1 MKRILFIHVM
11 ALLCAVQSQAQNS
24 LNSGDFSTGSWGSGQ
39 SMSASAGTSL
49 IITKG
54 VTTAGDKYFRFFG
67 DGSPCGEYQPNTN
80 GDFFTH
86 NVAVT
91 TPNANCGNSN
101 AWRINVPTTTS
112 NVVFKTDGGNDGMD
126 RAIAYVIQGT
136 VQSVSS
142 VAQSP
147 VTASVFPG
155 QAVTVTATLS
165 GAFATGQAAYLR
177 YTNNSYSTST
187 VVAMTGSGTSYTATI
202 PAATNTAGASVSYYV
217 FTSGNTAPASNGSD
231 ADFST
236 INLNNNS
243 GSNYTYT
250 VASGWTTAAAGN
262 WSAAATWTAGAVPP
276 TATDMGVITI
286 NHSVTQ
292 DANALASGITIS
304 ATGTL
309 TASANTL
316 TISKNTSSTTFT
328 NSGSTALSGTHTVTF
343 AGTAT
348 HAISG
353 TVAFQNVSTTAG
365 VNFGG
370 SSTINGTFTI
380 NSGGFVSTSAP
391 TYATNSTLNYN
402 TGGAY
407 GAAVEWTANANSGQ
421 GVPFNVT
428 LTTASTNVNFA
439 ASTQYRR
446 VRGSITISASTTLTL
461 STAAG
466 GDLKISGNWT
476 NGGILTAN
484 SRAVYFDGTTAQTI
498 NATGSFAYLFI
509 SNTAATVTAAGA
521 ITATASLT
529 VDANATLDLG
539 TNALTLTGSTS
550 TINGTLKRGQTANG
564 AFTGVTAT
572 TLTFSSTGVYDHNFT
587 TVTGTIPTA
596 TWSTGSTCKITGYT
610 STAVTINSS
619 FSQAFSN
626 FTWECTGQTVS
637 INLLGLLTTVNGN
650 FNLASTG
657 TGSITY
663 NSNSPATP
671 VLTIGGNCTI
681 NANIN
686 MNNGTST
693 PVWNIAGNFSHTGGT
708 ISKAGGGVTTLT
720 FNKASGTQTITQSG
734 GSITG
739 ALVWNLGNGTTT
751 NTVQLATNLNAGS
764 GAHTVNAA
772 NNASVDFQSF
782 VLSGSGTFAAATGST
797 LITANANGL
806 NSSGASGS
814 VQTTTRTFTNTGVNY
829 SFNGASA
836 QVAGTALV
844 AAASI
849 ANLTVNNTAGLTLSS
864 NVQSLT
870 GALTFTNGK
879 LTLSTFDLN
888 LGASATIGSA
898 SSTKYV
904 VTDNT
909 GQLKKASLTTAFTFP
924 VGNSAYNPITITNT
938 GTSDTYG
945 VIVGDGTVPAATISS
960 AAVNRRWI
968 ITEGTAGGGN
978 LSVTAQYNTGETGG
992 TYSTGAQVYVG
1003 LYVPST
1009 WTTTTTTV
1017 SGSNPFTA
1025 AGSGFTQSLPT
1036 SGITAYFAIG
1046 NEGMGLTA
1054 PTVTTTT
1061 TASSITNNTAST
1073 GGQGITGSSLSAK
1086 GVVYSTAAVSTSPTL
1101 SNDVLTD
1108 GGTTTANFTSNLTGL
1123 SAQTQYYV
1131 RAYATN
1137 AAGTGYGPAI
1147 NFRTLSNP
1155 ATAQASGLSAT
1166 ASASGELTISWTGA
1180 TFPSSGAT
1188 QGGYALIYGTG
1199 SPTLSSANGN
1209 APAAGVGTLITIT
1222 PTNLPTAPATSY
1234 VLSGLTGGTS
1244 YNFLLVPFTW
1254 DGTNAATYNY
1264 LTTSAPTASATAITN
1279 PAITTTTA
1287 ISAITSS
1294 SASSGGSGITA
1305 NGGTISAKGVVWNTS
1320 TAPTTANSSTTD
1332 GTGTASFSSSLTS
1345 LSAQTLYY
1353 VRSYATNDV
1362 GTAYGNELTFYTL
1375 SNEPTAAASSFTA
1388 TANGSSQIDLSWTA
1402 GTFPGAGAS
1411 NSGYI
1416 ILRRIDSTNPTTTSV
1431 TDGIAPAS
1439 LSLPSGT
1446 TLVTTITA
1454 GTTTSYNHTGLAA
1467 STQYNYIIIPF
1478 TWNGSNAATY
1488 NYYLTSAPNAN
1499 ATTDAGFPTVDITT
1513 AASSITNNSASSGG
1527 SDLIEGGSAITAKG
1541 VAYNTTGTPT
1551 TANNTTSNGSG
1562 TANFTSSLTGLS
1574 AQTLYYVRA
1583 YVTNSAGTGY
1593 GNEISFRTLSNPAT
1607 AQASGLTATASA
1619 AGELTINWT
1628 GATFPS
1634 SGATQGGYALIYAT
1648 GSPTLSSANGN
1659 APAAGVG
1666 TLITITPTNLPTAP
1680 ATSYV
1685 LSGLTGGTTYNF
1697 LLVPF
1702 TWNGAN
1708 ATTYNY
1714 LTASAPTTSG
1724 LAVTAATVTTTALS
1738 SITASTANSGG
1749 GSIGAGGGSISAK
1762 GVVWN
1767 TATAPTLANSSTSN
1781 GTGTAAYTS
1790 NLTSLSAETLYY
1802 VRAYVT
1808 NELGTSYGNELTFR
1822 TLSTAPTA
1830 QASGLSA
1837 SATSASNID
1846 LTWTAATFP
1855 GTGASATGYVL
1866 LRATSPNTP
1875 SLGNSNGAAPTAGA
1889 NTTIVS
1895 SSISGAATSASS
1907 TGLSAL
1913 TAYNYLLVPFTWDG
1927 SNASTYNYL
1936 TTSAPIANATTF
1948 ASLPIAQPSGL
1959 SFTAVTATT
1968 ITTSWTAAGGGPSGY
1983 IVLRST
1989 GSAPDTDPVSGTSY
2003 TAGNT
2008 LGNATVVYVGAP
2020 VTTGAQTGLVDG
2032 TTYFYEVYSYNG
2044 SGSTRNYLTTSPL
2057 SGSQATTAVSAPT
2070 ATAGT
2075 SITDSGFTANWNSVA
2090 GASSY
2095 ELDVFPLTYDSFD
2108 NTTTLFSVTSGTGA
2122 YYTGSSAAADAPG
2135 TTTFVSN
2142 GTHSF
2147 GKSNGSVSVTSSNIN
2162 TTALASPQLSFKV
2175 ASFSIT
2181 STGNGADGGDYV
2193 TVEISADGGNTYSST
2208 VRVQGNTNAR
2218 WSFTSGTGV
2227 ASTAYDGDATPVDF
2241 TPAGGGARTTDGYS
2255 TVTVTGL
2262 PSTANMRVRITL
2274 LNNTANERWLIDNF
2288 TISPAPANVSGYS
2301 SLSVSGTTQT
2311 VTGLASNTTYGYV
2324 VRAVGTNTTSGNSNT
2339 IAVTTL
2345 VGQSDADYRS
2355 IASGNFSTAS
2365 NWEYNNGTSWVTAT
2379 QSPSANNSTTIQAA
2393 HTITMDVTHT
2403 MNAGKTMTVNG
2414 ALDAGTYVISGGI
2427 FTLAS
2432 AATLTIGSADGIAT
2446 SGATGNIQTTTRTF
2460 NAAANYIYAGVAA
2473 QITGTALPTTI
2484 TGSLAIQSGSN
2495 TVTMTNTPTTTDSLS
2510 LQSGLFAIGSG
2521 ATLNISANG
2530 KVVAASGDFATGA
2543 TGGTINFVGLGSFS
2557 GSCNPYNVYANNGVN
2572 FGSGTV
2578 TIQNGGTFRINS
2590 GGYVDTNAPFYGTGS
2605 TLQYNVGA
2613 TYGRNLEWSSS
2624 SGRGYPHH
2632 VTVSNNTTLNPAG
2645 TAGANAGVALQTAGG
2660 LTIDSG
2666 SSFYMD
2672 FGGNNMTVDLVVL
2685 GDMTMNGNC
2694 SGSGASGS
2702 DIFVG
2707 GNWTNN
2713 GTSANFF
2720 PNSRAV
2726 FLNGTGAQTIAG
2738 TNASF
2743 PAFPYLFIDKT
2754 AGSVTLSRDVQVSTQ
2769 LVLSSSNVANI
2780 NAGSFT
2786 LNVSG
2791 TATTALDRQGS
2802 GHVIGNL
2809 RRGIGTGTNSYAYPI
2824 GDASNYTP
2832 VTLDFNNVTGAGNVT
2847 LKSTA
2852 AEQSQ
2857 IGSSGLD
2864 STLSVNRYFTA
2875 TNNST
2880 TFTSYTATLNFVSGD
2895 RDAGITT
2902 NDLLVGLYNSTWS
2915 YPTVGTITATSIQAS
2930 GVSSFGDF
2938 AIAEC
2943 KSPAIYSVTGGGEY
2957 CSGGSG
2963 VDVSITDSELG
2974 VSYQLKRNGVNVGSA
2989 VPGTG
2994 VSLSFG
3000 NQTTAGV
3007 YTVVGN
3013 SLATSG
3019 CNNAMTD
3026 SALVNVNTVVVPT
3039 LAISASATTF
3049 CDGTSVTF
3057 TATPQFGG
3065 ATPSYQWKVNGSN
3078 VGTDNATFTST
3089 TLTDGDAVTCVL
3101 TSSEECPSPSTATS
3115 NSIEVTVVSYETPS
3129 ITIGISAGTTICSG
3143 DLVTITSTP
3152 LFGGGLPTFDWLV
3165 NGVSTG
3171 NNDSTYTTFSLN
3183 NGDQVSC
3190 IFTSDF
3196 LCTTV
3201 GADTSNTLT
3210 FTIVTPPQV
3219 DAGSNM
3225 TTCGTT
3231 AFTFANGATN
3241 SNTTSIAW
3249 TENGAGSIT
3258 AGANTLTP
3266 TYTPAAGDLG
3276 TTVTFTLTGYGNSPC
3291 AEIADNVTLQID
3303 ALTLYYDDD
3312 DNDGFGDPLSS
3323 PVASCTPVSGKA
3335 ANNTDCCDSNADVN
3349 PMSEWWADADG
3360 DGVGGFIFATGCISG
3375 CSGFASTIPYYPGAH
3390 GGAPYGIDC
3399 NDASSTAY
3407 PGATE
3412 LCGNAIDD
3420 DCDQTIDE
3428 GCSGIVNDG
3437 FAYAT
3442 LMNVNSTNAYYPN
3455 CQSVNGSVL
3464 NADISSEGN
3473 PANVAVGGGRDS
3485 WYRFVAPSSA
3495 ARIRVVPTG
3504 FDAVIEL
3511 RTAAHPAGQVDV
3523 ENANATVGGTEI
3535 MNVSGLTI
3543 GQTYYIAVR
3552 NYDAS
3557 TGGTFTICVSPLMP
3571 SGCGTAQPTGGYSL
3585 CTSYKAVYRGATS
3598 YTFNFTGA
3606 GGTAP
3611 TPFATTSAT
3620 VANGL
3625 ITLSNP
3631 LLALRNGGIY
3641 NIRVDV
3647 NYTLLNGA
3655 GVADPTIT
3663 ILGPT
3668 TNCLNRTI
3676 VSAPLLEVRS
3686 TQRCPVTLFRSTY
3699 LAATPVAGNT
3709 NACGAIAYNY
3719 RFTRV
3724 TDCTGTTTSGSP
3736 FVVTTPNASAFLSLY
3751 AAFPNS
3757 TYPLPNLGYWKVEVA
3772 PVFSYGA
3779 TAYGPPQVIQVNNTA
3794 SSTML
3799 PEEAIAAERSETIAA
3814 NIELYPNPGDGG
3826 RVIVSAPSEMPITQW
3841 AIFDELGRKVEGY
3854 QVIPMDDVHYELVFD
3869 NALATG
3875 LYYITWQ
3882 ADGEMQNKKWVVSG
3896 R

>member
-1 MKRILFIHVM
+1 MKRNSLIHVCTCVCASFSKQFEWKNVWNAPVLGSFSFAATFLKRKAANTSDNLQLPIFKFGIRNAGFLTVLLM
-11 ALLCAVQSQAQNS
+11 AFLLNVRQAWGQSAGFNNTFIVLS
-24 LNSGDFSTGSWGSGQ
+24 LNGGANTFYDLNAATANADFNTAALGTFAAGSSNLTLKGAEHNVFKCGGADLTSTRLYYRVYPTGSPSGSYTSQSIGFTSGSANGCGGQ
-39 SMSASAGTSL
+39 DQVWSNTGLTINVLAGLGAGAYTLEVYSDATITCCGGTAFASNSGNNYKATFTVSSIFWANTLASTAWYTAANWSPSTASGAWLPGSVAEFRNSGTANTAGINMGTAALSIGQIDVTAARTRVLTIGNSSATVGTLTLNGASAGS
-49 IITKG
+49 
-54 VTTAGDKYFRFFG
+54 
-67 DGSPCGEYQPNTN
+67 
-80 GDFFTH
+80 
-86 NVAVT
+86 
-91 TPNANCGNSN
+91 NANVILRNSSASLLTLQNNETGTGKTMNIALGN
-101 AWRINVPTTTS
+101 ATTNTI
-112 NVVFKTDGGNDGMD
+112 D
-126 RAIAYVIQGT
+126 A
-136 VQSVSS
+136 
-142 VAQSP
+142 
-147 VTASVFPG
+147 
-155 QAVTVTATLS
+155 S
-165 GAFATGQAAYLR
+165 GAA
-177 YTNNSYSTST
+177 
-187 VVAMTGSGTSYTATI
+187 
-202 PAATNTAGASVSYYV
+202 
-217 FTSGNTAPASNGSD
+217 
-231 ADFST
+231 
-236 INLNNNS
+236 
-243 GSNYTYT
+243 
-250 VASGWTTAAAGN
+250 
-262 WSAAATWTAGAVPP
+262 
-276 TATDMGVITI
+276 
-286 NHSVTQ
+286 
-292 DANALASGITIS
+292 GITIS
-304 ATGTL
+304 SVISGASRSITKIGTGTL
-309 TASANTL
+309 T
-316 TISKNTSSTTFT
+316 
-328 NSGSTALSGTHTVTF
+328 LSGTNTYSG
-343 AGTAT
+343 GTI
-348 HAISG
+348 ISG
-353 TVAFQNVSTTAG
+353 GTV
-365 VNFGG
+365 
-370 SSTINGTFTI
+370 
-380 NSGGFVSTSAP
+380 SA
-391 TYATNSTLNYN
+391 
-402 TGGAY
+402 
-407 GAAVEWTANANSGQ
+407 GAAAN
-421 GVPFNVT
+421 
-428 LTTASTNVNFA
+428 L
-439 ASTQYRR
+439 
-446 VRGSITISASTTLTL
+446 
-461 STAAG
+461 
-466 GDLKISGNWT
+466 GD
-476 NGGILTAN
+476 
-484 SRAVYFDGTTAQTI
+484 
-498 NATGSFAYLFI
+498 
-509 SNTAATVTAAGA
+509 AAGA
-521 ITATASLT
+521 ITLGSGTTSATLAATGTFTRNALNVTTSSSAGVIDVAASQTLTLAALNTASGTDNTTKIGKSGAGTLTLSGAGSYVGQTQIGQGTVIVSNNAGLGTNNSTVARGIDLGLNVGDVSQANNVSVLATTGITVPQSIYVAPNTTAATRTIGTSGATASATFSNEVYLDGT
-529 VDANATLDLG
+529 ATLAPVSGGTLTMSGNIINTGGLTTTTGTTLLSG
-539 TNALTLTGSTS
+539 TNTYSGTTTVSSGTLRVGNASALGSTAAGTSITSGAVLDLNGINYSNTEALTLNGTGISTGGAIINSSATGATYAGLLTLGSASSIVGGTGTIAISNTGTITGSGFGLTLGGAQGGSIASIIGTS
-550 TINGTLKRGQTANG
+550 TGSLTKQDAGSWTLSGANTYTGATTISGGTLQLGAAGVVADASAISLGGGTLSSGASAGFSETMGTLALTANSTIALG
-564 AFTGVTAT
+564 TGNHSLTFANSSAVSWTAAT
-572 TLTFSSTGVYDHNFT
+572 TLTITGW
-587 TVTGTIPTA
+587 TGTV
-596 TWSTGSTCKITGYT
+596 G
-610 STAVTINSS
+610 
-619 FSQAFSN
+619 
-626 FTWECTGQTVS
+626 
-637 INLLGLLTTVNGN
+637 
-650 FNLASTG
+650 
-657 TGSITY
+657 
-663 NSNSPATP
+663 
-671 VLTIGGNCTI
+671 
-681 NANIN
+681 
-686 MNNGTST
+686 
-693 PVWNIAGNFSHTGGT
+693 
-708 ISKAGGGVTTLT
+708 
-720 FNKASGTQTITQSG
+720 ASGTAGKIFVGNTTGTLTSG
-734 GSITG
+734 
-739 ALVWNLGNGTTT
+739 
-751 NTVQLATNLNAGS
+751 QLA
-764 GAHTVNAA
+764 
-772 NNASVDFQSF
+772 Q
-782 VLSGSGTFAAATGST
+782 
-797 LITANANGL
+797 I
-806 NSSGASGS
+806 
-814 VQTTTRTFTNTGVNY
+814 
-829 SFNGASA
+829 SFNGY
-836 QVAGTALV
+836 
-844 AAASI
+844 
-849 ANLTVNNTAGLTLSS
+849 TAGAML
-864 NVQSLT
+864 
-870 GALTFTNGK
+870 
-879 LTLSTFDLN
+879 LST
-888 LGASATIGSA
+888 GE
-898 SSTKYV
+898 V
-904 VTDNT
+904 VP
-909 GQLKKASLTTAFTFP
+909 L
-924 VGNSAYNPITITNT
+924 
-938 GTSDTYG
+938 
-945 VIVGDGTVPAATISS
+945 ISS
-960 AAVNRRWI
+960 PTVA
-968 ITEGTAGGGN
+968 
-978 LSVTAQYNTGETGG
+978 
-992 TYSTGAQVYVG
+992 
-1003 LYVPST
+1003 
-1009 WTTTTTTV
+1009 TTV
-1017 SGSNPFTA
+1017 A
-1025 AGSGFTQSLPT
+1025 
-1036 SGITAYFAIG
+1036 
-1046 NEGMGLTA
+1046 
-1054 PTVTTTT
+1054 
-1061 TASSITNNTAST
+1061 ASSITNTSAST
-1073 GGQGITGSSLSAK
+1073 GGQTIAGSVLTAK
-1086 GVVYSTAAVSTSPTL
+1086 GVVYSTAAVSTTPTL
-1101 SNDVLTD
+1101 SNSVLTD

-1123 SAQTQYYV
+1123 SPETQYYV

-1166 ASASGELTISWTGA
+1166 ASASGELTINWTGA
-1180 TFPSSGAT
+1180 TFPGTGAT

-1234 VLSGLTGGTS
+1234 VLNGLTGGTS

-1254 DGTNAATYNY
+1254 DGSNAATYHF
-1264 LTTSAPTASATAITN
+1264 LTASAPTASATAITN

-1287 ISAITSS
+1287 ITSITNASA
-1294 SASSGGSGITA
+1294 ASGGSGISA

-1332 GTGTASFSSSLTS
+1332 GTGTAGFSSSLTS

-1375 SNEPTAAASSFTA
+1375 SNEPTAAATSYTA

-1402 GTFPGAGAS
+1402 ATFPGSGAT
-1411 NSGYI
+1411 NNGYI

-1431 TDGIAPAS
+1431 TDGVAPAS

-1454 GTTTSYNHTGLAA
+1454 GATTSYNHTGLSA

-1499 ATTDAGFPTVDITT
+1499 ATTDAGLPTVDVTV
-1513 AASSITNNSASSGG
+1513 AASSITNNAASSGG
-1527 SDLIEGGSAITAKG
+1527 NDLIEGGSAITAKG
-1541 VAYNTTGTPT
+1541 VAYNTVGTPT
-1551 TANNTTSNGSG
+1551 TADNTTSNGSG

-1607 AQASGLTATASA
+1607 AQASGLSATVSAS
-1619 AGELTINWT
+1619 GELTINWT

-1634 SGATQGGYALIYAT
+1634 SGATQGGYALIYST
-1648 GSPTLSSANGN
+1648 SSPTLSSTNGN

-1702 TWNGAN
+1702 TWNGTN

-1724 LAVTAATVTTTALS
+1724 LAVTTASVTTTAIS

-1749 GSIGAGGGSISAK
+1749 SSVSAGGGSISAK

-1781 GTGTAAYTS
+1781 GTGTAGYTS
-1790 NLTSLSAETLYY
+1790 NLTSLSAETQYF

-1808 NELGTSYGNELTFR
+1808 NELGTAYGNELNFR
-1822 TLSTAPTA
+1822 TLSNAPTA

-1837 SATSASNID
+1837 SATSASNIN

-1855 GTGASATGYVL
+1855 GSGATVTGYVL

-1895 SSISGAATSASS
+1895 SSVSGATTSASS
-1907 TGLSAL
+1907 SGLAAI

-1927 SNASTYNYL
+1927 VNASTYNYL

-1948 ASLPIAQPSGL
+1948 ASLPVAQPTVLTHS
-1959 SFTAVTATT
+1959 AVTATT

-2008 LGNATVVYVGAP
+2008 LGNATVAFVGAAI
-2020 VTTGAQTGLVDG
+2020 TTGAQTGLVDG
-2032 TTYFYEVYSYNG
+2032 TTYYYEVYSYNG
-2044 SGSTRNYLTTSPL
+2044 TGSTRNYLTTSPL
-2057 SGSQATTAVSAPT
+2057 GGTQASTAVSAPT

-2075 SITDSGFTANWNSVA
+2075 TITDSGFTANWGSAA
-2090 GASSY
+2090 GAASY
-2095 ELDVFPLTYDSFD
+2095 QLDVFPLTYDSFD
-2108 NTTTLFSVTSGTGA
+2108 NATTLFSVTSGTGA
-2122 YYTGSSAAADAPG
+2122 YYSGNSAAGDSPA

-2147 GKSNGSVSVTSSNIN
+2147 GKSNGSVSVTTTNIN

-2181 STGNGADGGDYV
+2181 STGNGADAGDIV
-2193 TVEISADGGNTYSST
+2193 TVEISADGGNTYNST
-2208 VRVQGNTNAR
+2208 VRVLGNTNAR

-2262 PSTANMRVRITL
+2262 PSTTNLRVRITL
-2274 LNNTANERWLIDNF
+2274 VNNAANERWLIDNF
-2288 TISPAPANVSGYS
+2288 TISPAPANVSGYN
-2301 SLSVSGTTQT
+2301 SLSVAGTTQT
-2311 VTGLASNTTYGYV
+2311 VTGLSSNTTYGYV
-2324 VRAVGTNTTSGNSNT
+2324 VRTVGTNTTSGNSNT

-2345 VGQSDADYRS
+2345 VGQSDADYRT
-2355 IASGNFSTAS
+2355 IASGNFNTAS
-2365 NWEYNNGTSWVTAT
+2365 NWEYNDGTSWVTAT
-2379 QSPSANNSTTIQAA
+2379 QAPGANNNTTVQAA
-2393 HTITMDVTHT
+2393 HSITMNVAHS
-2403 MNAGKTMTVNG
+2403 MNTGKTMTVNG
-2414 ALDAGTYVISGGI
+2414 ALSTGTFVISGGT

-2432 AATLTIGSADGIAT
+2432 GATLTVGSADGIAST
-2446 SGATGNIQTTTRTF
+2446 GATGNIQTTTRTF
-2460 NAAANYIYAGVAA
+2460 NAAANYIYAGAAA

-2484 TGSLAIQSGSN
+2484 TGSLAIQSGAN
-2495 TVTMTNTPTTTDSLS
+2495 TVTLTNAPTTTDSLS

-2543 TGGTINFVGLGSFS
+2543 TAGTINFVGLGSFS
-2557 GSCNPYNVYANNGVN
+2557 GNSNPYNVYANNGVN

-2590 GGYVDTNAPFYGTGS
+2590 GGYIDTNAPFYGSGS

-2613 TYGRNLEWSSS
+2613 TYARNLEWSAS

-2632 VTVSNNTTLNPAG
+2632 VTISNNTTLNPVG
-2645 TAGANAGVALQTAGG
+2645 TAGAYAAVALRTAGN
-2660 LTIDSG
+2660 LTIDNG
-2666 SSFYMD
+2666 SSLYLD
-2672 FGGNNMTVDLVVL
+2672 FGGNNMTEDLIIL
-2685 GDMTMNGNC
+2685 GDMTMNGNF

-2713 GTSANFF
+2713 GTTANFF

-2726 FLNGTGAQTIAG
+2726 FLNGTGTQTIAG

-2743 PAFPYLFIDKT
+2743 PVFPYLFIDKT
-2754 AGSVTLSRDVQVSTQ
+2754 AGSVVLSRDVQVSTQ
-2769 LVLSSSNVANI
+2769 FVLSSSNVANI

-2802 GHVIGNL
+2802 GHIIGNL

-2875 TNNST
+2875 TNNAT

-2930 GVSSFGDF
+2930 GVASFGDF
-2938 AIAEC
+2938 VIAEC
-2943 KSPAIYSVTGGGEY
+2943 KSPTIYTVTGGGEY
-2957 CSGGSG
+2957 CSGSGG
-2963 VDVSITDSELG
+2963 VDVSISDSELG
-2974 VSYQLKRNGVNVGSA
+2974 VNYQLKKDGVNVGSA
-2989 VPGTG
+2989 VAGTG
-2994 VSLSFG
+2994 NTLSFG
-3000 NQTTAGV
+3000 NQTATGLYSVLA
-3007 YTVVGN
+3007 N

-3019 CNNAMTD
+3019 CNNTMTD
-3026 SALVNVNTVVVPT
+3026 SVLVNVNSVVIPSVS
-3039 LAISASATTF
+3039 IGASATTF

-3065 ATPSYQWKVNGSN
+3065 STPSYQWKVNGSN
-3078 VGTDNATFTST
+3078 VGTDNTTFSTST
-3089 TLTDGDAVTCVL
+3089 LVDGDVVTCVL
-3101 TSSEECPSPSTATS
+3101 TSSEECPSPATATS
-3115 NSIEVTVVSYETPS
+3115 NSIEVTVVSFETPS
-3129 ITIGISAGTTICSG
+3129 ISISISSGTTICNG
-3143 DLVTITSTP
+3143 DLITVTSTP

-3171 NNDSTYTTFSLN
+3171 DADSTFSTFSLN

-3190 IFTSDF
+3190 IFTSNF

-3210 FTIVTPPQV
+3210 FTVVTPPQV
-3219 DAGSNM
+3219 DAGTNM

-3258 AGANTLTP
+3258 AGANTITP
-3266 TYTPAAGDLG
+3266 TYTPASGDLG
-3276 TTVTFTLTGYGNSPC
+3276 TTVTFTLTGFGNSPC
-3291 AEIADNVTLQID
+3291 AEIADNVLLQID

-3312 DNDGFGDPLSS
+3312 DSDGFGDPLSS
-3323 PVASCTPVSGKA
+3323 PVASCTPIGGKA
-3335 ANNTDCCDSNADVN
+3335 ANNTDCCDTNADIN
-3349 PMSEWWADADG
+3349 PMCEWWADADG
-3360 DGVGGFIFATGCISG
+3360 DGVGGFIFTTGCVSG

-3390 GGAPYGIDC
+3390 GGAPYTIDC
-3399 NDASSTAY
+3399 NDGSSTAY

-3412 LCGNAIDD
+3412 LCGNAVDD

-3437 FAYAT
+3437 FANAT
-3442 LMNVNSTNAYYPN
+3442 LLNVNTSSAYYPN
-3455 CQSVNGSVL
+3455 CQNFNGSVL
-3464 NADISSEGN
+3464 NADISAEGN

-3504 FDAVIEL
+3504 FDAVVEL

-3523 ENANATVGGTEI
+3523 DNASATIGGTEI

-3543 GQTYYIAVR
+3543 GQTYYVAVR

-3557 TGGTFTICVSPLMP
+3557 AGGTFTICVSPLMP

-3585 CTSYKAVYRGATS
+3585 CTSYKAIYRGATS
-3598 YTFNFTGA
+3598 YTFNFTGV
-3606 GGTAP
+3606 GGAAP
-3611 TPFATTSAT
+3611 TPYATTSAT
-3620 VANGL
+3620 VSNGA
-3625 ITLSNP
+3625 IPLSNSS
-3631 LLALRNGGIY
+3631 LALRNGGIY
-3641 NIRVDV
+3641 NIRVDA

-3668 TNCLNRTI
+3668 TNCLSRSM
-3676 VSAPLLEVRS
+3676 VAAPQLEVRTS
-3686 TQRCPVTLFRSTY
+3686 QRCPATLFRSTY
-3699 LAATPVAGNT
+3699 LAAVPITGNG
-3709 NACGAIAYNY
+3709 NACGAVAYNY

-3724 TDCTGTTTSGSP
+3724 SDCTGTTALGGS
-3736 FVVTTPNASAFLSLY
+3736 FVVTTPNASPFLSLY
-3751 AAFPNS
+3751 AAFPNT

-3779 TAYGPPQVIQVNNTA
+3779 TAYGPARVIQVNNTA
-3794 SSTML
+3794 ASTML
-3799 PEEAIAAERSETIAA
+3799 PEEAIAAERSETMNT
-3814 NIELYPNPGDGG
+3814 NIELYPNPGSGD
-3826 RVIVSAPSEMPITQW
+3826 RVIVTAQSELPITQW

-3854 QVIPMDDVHYELVFD
+3854 QVIPMDGIHYELVFT
-3869 NALATG
+3869 NTLAAG
-3875 LYYITWQ
+3875 LYHITWL
-3882 ADGEMQNKKWVVSG
+3882 ADGEPHNTKWVVSG
-3896 R
+3896 QE